1 MSTLSVPLTPQL
13 EAFINSMVK
22 SGRYSNKAIV
32 VRQAIKKMSED
43 EAVEAVLRSMQ
54 EFKEGKILRGDLRE
68 LMKQID

>member
-54 EFKEGKILRGDLRE
+54 EAKEGKVFHGDLRQ